1 MKRAELEAELG
12 GRVVLITGAAA
23 GIGWAAARRF
33 AARGARVLIADIDAA
48 KAAIRAGE
56 LGAAHG
62 FFGVDMAQPE
72 QVAEMVRY
80 CVSRLGGLDIL
91 VNNAGRTDTDG
102 IGVVDQPVSVFENLV
117 AVNLRGSLI
126 AAEEAAAV
134 MRTSGGGAI
143 VNVASGAALRP
154 VPFRNGY
161 SASKAGVL
169 AMTRH
174 HACAWARDGI
184 RVNAVAPG
192 YTRTEL
198 VEALIARGRIDPVA
212 VARRIPLGR
221 MAVPEEIAAT
231 IAFLASPRASSLTGS
246 TFLVD
251 GGSLL
256 GSGYGAARE
265 SGSDAA
271 PSGRPTHIVVG
282 ACSSLGQAVAR
293 TLADEDAAVA
303 ALDADGT
310 QLAALAATIT
320 GCVALP
326 VDISDE
332 HAMAEAIAAIA
343 RRFGRVDGIV
353 NAVGADAVIM
363 SNRSHESACVG
374 GGALAGHLTG
384 ALRVA
389 KAAGPILQQQ
399 GFGSLLNLTS
409 IGGEVALGG
418 DVEAAAS
425 AAAVAMLTRTLA
437 CEWSGH
443 GIRVNAIAAGPIEGA
458 PSGAIGRIPLGHA
471 ALAQDIA
478 EAAAFLLGADAGYV
492 TGSVIAV
499 DGGLSVYAGPDRA
512 AAGYSA

>member
-1 MKRAELEAELG
+1 VRRAEREAELS

-33 AARGARVLIADIDAA
+33 AAQGARVLIADIDAA

-72 QVAEMVRY
+72 QVAAMVQH

-102 IGVVDQPVSVFENLV
+102 VGVVDQPVSVFENLV
-117 AVNLRGSLI
+117 AVNLRGSLV
-126 AAEEAAAV
+126 AAEQAAAV

-143 VNVASGAALRP
+143 VNIASGAALRP

-221 MAVPEEIAAT
+221 MAAPEEIAAT
-231 IAFLASPRASSLTGS
+231 IAYLASPRASSLTGS

-256 GSGYGAARE
+256 GSGHGAARE
-265 SGSDAA
+265 TGSGVA
-271 PSGRPTHIVVG
+271 PPGRPTYVVVG
-282 ACSSLGQAVAR
+282 ACSPLGQAVAR
-293 TLADEDAAVA
+293 MLADEDAAVA
-303 ALDADGT
+303 VLDADGT
-310 QLAALAATIT
+310 QLAAFAATLT
-320 GCVALP
+320 ECDALA

-332 HAMAEAIAAIA
+332 HAMAEAIAGIA

-363 SNRSHESACVG
+363 ANRSQHSAHG
-374 GGALAGHLTG
+374 GDALAGHLTG

-389 KAAGPILQQQ
+389 KAAGPVLQQQ
-399 GFGSLLNLTS
+399 GFGTLLNLTS

-418 DVEAAAS
+418 DVEAGAS
-425 AAAVAMLTRTLA
+425 AAAVAMFTRTLA

-443 GIRVNAIAAGPIEGA
+443 GIRVNAIAAGPIEGT
-458 PSGAIGRIPLGHA
+458 PSSAIGRIPLGRA
-471 ALAQDIA
+471 ASAQDIA
-478 EAAAFLLGADAGYV
+478 EAAAFLLGPDAGYV

-512 AAGYSA
+512 VAGYAS